1 MREHPRTEP
10 LSQIV
15 DVMEAIPEDWG
26 RGLVIAAHPDDIEY
40 GAAAAVARWTGQ
52 GKDIRYVLATSGEA
66 GIAGLAPGQCGP
78 LREAE
83 ERESARI
90 VGVEQVEFLGH
101 RDGTLVA
108 GPDLRRDIAA
118 AIRRHRPHLVV
129 TGNFGLTWF
138 PGILNSADHRAL
150 GLSVLDAVS
159 DAANEW
165 IFPELTEQGL
175 EPWAGVRWVAVNTT
189 APTHAVDVTD
199 TVDVA
204 VASLSAHRRYLEA
217 LSDVPVEE
225 QARAQVTMASGPLP
239 GFDADRAAG
248 FELYTFAG

>member
-1 MREHPRTEP
+1 
-10 LSQIV
+10 
-15 DVMEAIPEDWG
+15 MEAIPEDWE

-52 GKDIRYVLATSGEA
+52 GKDIRYTLATSGEA
-66 GIAGLAPGQCGP
+66 GIAGLPPSECGP

-90 VGVEQVEFLGH
+90 VGVEHVEFLGH

-108 GPDLRRDIAA
+108 GPELRRDIAA
-118 AIRRHRPHLVV
+118 AIRRNRPHLVV

-138 PGILNSADHRAL
+138 PGFLNSADHRAL
-150 GLSVLDAVS
+150 GVSVLDAVA

-175 EPWAGVRWVAVNTT
+175 EPWPGVRWVAVNTT

-199 TVDVA
+199 TVEIA

-217 LSDVPVEE
+217 LSDAPVEE
-225 QARAQVTMASGPLP
+225 QARAQVTRASGPLP
-239 GFDADRAAG
+239 GFGAAHAAG
-248 FELYTFAG
+248 FELYTFAGAAPE

>member
-1 MREHPRTEP
+1 MGERPRGAVS
-10 LSQIV
+10 SQIV
-15 DVMEAIPEDWG
+15 DGMESIPEDWE

-66 GIAGLAPGQCGP
+66 GIAGLPPAECGP

-90 VGVEQVEFLGH
+90 VGVEQVEFLGR

-150 GLSVLDAVS
+150 GLSVLDAVA

-175 EPWAGVRWVAVNTT
+175 APWTGVRWVAVNTT
-189 APTHAVDVTD
+189 TPTHAVDVTD
-199 TVDVA
+199 TVEIA
-204 VASLSAHRRYLEA
+204 VASLAAHRRYLAA

-225 QARAQVTMASGPLP
+225 QARAQVTRASGPLP
-239 GFDADRAAG
+239 GFGAAHAAG
-248 FELYTFAG
+248 FELYTFG